1 MREGPE
7 FVFWFIKWGLSV
19 VLTVLAISVLLFWLL
34 KRWSDRQ
41 TAAHDRAHKEEAGDA
56 RRPRP

>member
-7 FVFWFIKWGLSV
+7 FVFWFVKWGTAVVVVIVAISV
-19 VLTVLAISVLLFWLL
+19 VLFWML

-41 TAAHDRAHKEEAGDA
+41 TADHEKRAGAK
-56 RRPRP
+56 RRP

>member
-7 FVFWFIKWGLSV
+7 FVFWFIRWGTAV
-19 VLTVLAISVLLFWLL
+19 VVVIVAISVVLFWLL

-41 TAAHDRAHKEEAGDA
+41 AAAHDLQKGKAGA
-56 RRPRP
+56 KRRP